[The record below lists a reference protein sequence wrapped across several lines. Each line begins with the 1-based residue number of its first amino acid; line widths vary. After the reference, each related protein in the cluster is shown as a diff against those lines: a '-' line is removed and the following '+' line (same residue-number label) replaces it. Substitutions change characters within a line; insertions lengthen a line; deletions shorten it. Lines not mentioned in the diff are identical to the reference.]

1 MKSEIDR
8 KDLEIIAARAV
19 ESLEDLIKV
28 MQDAANRI
36 SCGRA
41 LEEVDVAGNTLYLA
55 RADQCDDQSRA
66 LAFGGRHGL

>member
-8 KDLEIIAARAV
+8 MDLEAVAARAV

-28 MQDAANRI
+28 MQDAANQI

-41 LEEVDVAGNTLYLA
+41 LEEVEGPDLLFV
-55 RADQCDDQSRA
+55 
-66 LAFGGRHGL
+66 GLRD

>member
-1 MKSEIDR
+1 MKSEIDH

-19 ESLEDLIKV
+19 GSLEDLIKV
-28 MQDAANRI
+28 MQDSANQI

-55 RADQCDDQSRA
+55 RADTM
-66 LAFGGRHGL
+66 

>member
-1 MKSEIDR
+1 MRSEIDR
-8 KDLEIIAARAV
+8 MDLEAVAVRAV

-28 MQDAANRI
+28 MQNAANQI

-55 RADQCDDQSRA
+55 RGINVTTRVTPP
-66 LAFGGRHGL
+66 RRW